1 MGFLDALKSL
11 FTSEARDADGY
22 WVYVRCRRCGET
34 IKTRIDLRNS
44 LSARDEGGYVV
55 NKTLM
60 GSGKNNCFQRIEV
73 SLVFD
78 NNRKLTDRA
87 INFGEFITAEAYA
100 ADQSIERGN

>member
-1 MGFLDALKSL
+1 MGFVDALKSL
-11 FTSEARDADGY
+11 FIPEARDNDGY
-22 WVYVRCRRCGET
+22 WVYVRCHRCGET

-60 GSGKNNCFQRIEV
+60 GSQNNCFQRIEV

-78 NNRKLTDRA
+78 DNRNLIDQT
-87 INFGEFITAEAYA
+87 ISFGEFITAEAYA
-100 ADQSIERGN
+100 ADQSDVETDT